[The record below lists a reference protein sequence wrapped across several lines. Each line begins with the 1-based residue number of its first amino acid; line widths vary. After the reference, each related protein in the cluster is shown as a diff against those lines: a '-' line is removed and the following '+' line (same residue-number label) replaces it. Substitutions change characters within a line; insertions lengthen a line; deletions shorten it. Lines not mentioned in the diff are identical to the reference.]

1 MLNKGVLINSTE
13 SAAVT
18 DEARDLLRIDY
29 QK

>member
-1 MLNKGVLINSTE
+1 MFNKGLLINSTE
-13 SAAVT
+13 SATVT